1 MAHVKRANVNC
12 VRMSLTWL
20 LFKASMPTHA
30 QDIQFNLF
38 IFIFTILMFCVFQ
51 PVFIKHYKQNYNTLQ
66 VF

>member
-20 LFKASMPTHA
+20 LFKASMLTHA
-30 QDIQFNLF
+30 QDVQFNLVSYF
-38 IFIFTILMFCVFQ
+38 YFYHPNDQ
-51 PVFIKHYKQNYNTLQ
+51 PVFIKHYKQSYNTLQ